1 MAKRTSTRDAGTTS
15 GAEVKAQRRLGR
27 GTWKVMD
34 AGSSLLAAALAPRV
48 SNLAWRVLTGRKAPA
63 SSRHPDLSTAE
74 AIAWAAIGG
83 ATVQVVRT
91 VVRRGVASYWV
102 KSTGDLP
109 PGMKK
114 LSETRRPAPKDR
126 SSMSPRR

>member
-1 MAKRTSTRDAGTTS
+1 MAKRKSTPDASTTS

-34 AGSSLLAAALAPRV
+34 TSSSVLAAALAPRV
-48 SNLAWRVLTGRKAPA
+48 SNLAWRAITGRKAPA

-74 AIAWAAIGG
+74 AIGWAALGG

-114 LSETRRPAPKDR
+114 LAETGRPAPKDR